1 MFEYYAVGEES
12 NKIHDIHKYLLAICN
27 KKMVDK
33 LINIQNKQQKI
44 STSIEQKTRPSFNYR
59 PKEKYPTLIGAQY
72 KYFKAQPKR
81 KQIYLST
88 LQNDQ
93 SESTPRLK
101 ANSIVQ
107 EQKIENQMNSARVI
121 STAQYPIDR
130 NISIKKAEKSSKNY
144 HLPKCDSNWIFNLKN
159 IRQRQEQL

>member
-1 MFEYYAVGEES
+1 MFEYYAIGKES
-12 NKIHDIHKYLLAICN
+12 NKIHDIHKYLLGICN
-27 KKMVDK
+27 KKMVDNLVK
-33 LINIQNKQQKI
+33 NQNKQQRVSP
-44 STSIEQKTRPSFNYR
+44 STEQKARPSFSYR

-101 ANSIVQ
+101 ANSIIQ
-107 EQKIENQMNSARVI
+107 DQKIVQQMNSARAI
-121 STAQYPIDR
+121 QTAQYKIER
-130 NISIKKAEKSSKNY
+130 NISTQQAEKTSKNY
-144 HLPKCDSNWIFNLKN
+144 YLPKCDSNWIIHLRS
-159 IRQRQEQL
+159 IRQRKEQL

>member
-1 MFEYYAVGEES
+1 MFEYYAIGKES
-12 NKIHDIHKYLLAICN
+12 NKIHDIHKYLLALCN

-33 LINIQNKQQKI
+33 LMKTQNKQQRV
-44 STSIEQKTRPSFNYR
+44 STSIEQKTRPSISYR

-93 SESTPRLK
+93 SQSTPRLK
-101 ANSIVQ
+101 ANSIIQ

-121 STAQYPIDR
+121 QTAYYQIERNVSTQ
-130 NISIKKAEKSSKNY
+130 KAEKSSKTY
-144 HLPKCDSNWIFNLKN
+144 YLPKCDSNWITHLKG
-159 IRQRQEQL
+159 IRSRQEQQ

>member
-1 MFEYYAVGEES
+1 MFEYYAIGDEQ
-12 NKIHDIHKYLLAICN
+12 NKIQDIHKYLLTICN

-33 LINIQNKQQKI
+33 LVNTQSKQQRV
-44 STSIEQKTRPSFNYR
+44 STSIEQKTLPTFNYR

-81 KQIYLST
+81 KKIYLST

-101 ANSIVQ
+101 ANSIIQ
-107 EQKIENQMNSARVI
+107 EQKIENQMNSARAI
-121 STAQYPIDR
+121 YTAQYPIDR
-130 NISIKKAEKSSKNY
+130 NISIQKAQTSKNY
-144 HLPKCDSNWIFNLKN
+144 HLPKCDSNWIMNLKS